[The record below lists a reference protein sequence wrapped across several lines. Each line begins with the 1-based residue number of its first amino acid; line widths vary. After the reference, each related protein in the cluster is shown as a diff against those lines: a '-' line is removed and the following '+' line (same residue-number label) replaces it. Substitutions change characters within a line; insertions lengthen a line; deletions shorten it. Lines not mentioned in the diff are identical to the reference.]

1 MKILLCSI
9 ILSLFLNIANGQLG
23 WVPQTSGTSSSL
35 LSVYFTDNNTGWA
48 VGKAGTILKTTNSG
62 TNWTPQTSGTGNPL
76 QSVYFI
82 DTNTG
87 WAVGKYGTS
96 LKTIDG
102 GTNWTMQTIGTGNW
116 LHSVCFVDS
125 YSGWTV
131 AGYGAI
137 LKTTNGGS
145 SWIFQP
151 SGTSQYLFSVHFT
164 DINTGWAV
172 GQDGTVLRS
181 TDGGTNWTSQTSGTS
196 NLLYSVH
203 FTDMNIGWS
212 VGYFGTILKT
222 TNTGLNWALQTS
234 GTSNHLRSVY
244 FTDDNTGW
252 VVGEGGKILKTTNAG
267 ITWTPQT
274 SWTEIWLNS
283 VHFTDNNTGWA
294 VGSYGT
300 ILKTVTGGQLTL
312 ENCLISG
319 ADSIYYTFSPVRYI
333 SDRTPGGWTL
343 QNEGGAGASIIS
355 GEDNDTVFIN
365 PGFFGGS
372 FILIYS
378 SDSVSCSKTVR
389 VIAPA
394 LLNCEHRIESVD
406 LINPAHFGYTVN
418 SAGDFNADGYDD
430 LMIGAPGYGNGWTA
444 IYFGSAS
451 LPTYPDI
458 IINGEIPNFG
468 FSCSGA
474 GDVNSDGFDDVIV
487 GSCGN
492 DGVAGKAYLYFGN
505 QHGMVNGITLN
516 GQSAGDKFGYSVCK
530 AGDVNLDGF
539 DDVIVGSRAG
549 KSYIFFGGLQMD
561 NIADIVLNDPSPG
574 SDFGKS
580 VSYAGDVNG
589 DGFSDVVVGA
599 YRFLNNTGRAYV
611 YLGGVQMDD
620 VPDVTMTGEAVGFDL
635 KFGSYVGSAG
645 DVDNDGFSDI
655 VIGRGDEFHSS
666 NGVTLFKGGTN
677 MNNIP
682 DLGFAPQVYSDDER
696 FSQVFLNDD
705 FNGDGFSDIMVGS
718 WGHDNSKGR
727 VYLYLGSQSMDN
739 KADYI
744 LSAPDEYPSRF
755 GFSVSTAGDINAD
768 LYPDVI
774 IGGPD
779 WGPNL
784 SGTACFYYGF
794 GIRERTLA
802 GLTLSTS
809 PFSVT
814 NAGYEVDVTATV
826 NNIDNQPMNGVRVNF
841 FRRGSHNTYSSST
854 TDINGNASVQ
864 VNSNSP
870 AVDILVSVSGRYSD
884 TSYIVWMSNDECM
897 NGDWNVMYNTT
908 HLYVYGQQPNVRFEI
923 QNDRTARARIISDSN
938 NDSVYVEMGSESGR
952 FAISALSGNE
962 ILCTKVVYIDR
973 PLPVQ
978 LASFT
983 SSVEGRSVILKWSTA
998 AEENNSGFELLRS
1011 DGDSDFKFV
1020 TYMPGKGSSAQITD
1034 YCFEDKNLETGKYNY
1049 RLKQIDFNGNFEY
1062 FDLPEAVTI
1071 GVPDKFF
1078 VDQNYPNPFNPLTTI
1093 AYGIPQSGNVTLK
1106 IFDMAGREIKT
1117 LVNEFKEA
1125 GYYVAKFD
1133 GSSLASGTYIY
1144 RIESGNFVSAKKM
1157 VLLK

>member
-9 ILSLFLNIANGQLG
+9 ILSLFLNTANGQLG

-48 VGKAGTILKTTNSG
+48 VGNAGTILKTTNSG
-62 TNWTPQTSGTGNPL
+62 ANWTPQTSGTGNPL

-87 WAVGKYGTS
+87 WAVGKFGTS

-181 TDGGTNWTSQTSGTS
+181 TDGGTSWTPQTSGTS

-203 FTDMNIGWS
+203 FTDMNIGWA
-212 VGYFGTILKT
+212 VGYYGTILST

-274 SWTEIWLNS
+274 SGTDIWLNS

-294 VGSYGT
+294 VGAYGT

-319 ADSIYYTFSPVRYI
+319 ADSIYYSYSPVRYV
-333 SDRTPGGWTL
+333 SDRTQGSWAL
-343 QNEGGAGASIIS
+343 LNEGGANASIIS
-355 GEDNDTVFIN
+355 GMDNDTAFIN
-365 PGFFGGS
+365 PGFYGGR

-444 IYFGSAS
+444 IYFGSVS
-451 LPTYPDI
+451 TPIIPDM

-474 GDVNSDGFDDVIV
+474 GDVNSDGYDDVII
-487 GSCGN
+487 GSTGN
-492 DGVAGKAYLYFGN
+492 SGIAGRAYLYFGN
-505 QHGMVNGITLN
+505 QQGLINGIVLN
-516 GQSAGDKFGYSVCK
+516 GETAGDRFGYSVCK
-530 AGDVNLDGF
+530 AGDMNLDGF

-549 KSYIFFGGLQMD
+549 KAYIYFGGLQMD
-561 NIADIVLNDPSPG
+561 NIADVILNDPSPG

-599 YRFLNNTGRAYV
+599 YRYLNNTGRAYV
-611 YLGGVQMDD
+611 YLGGAQMND
-620 VPDVTMTGEAVGFDL
+620 VPDVIMTGEAVGFDL

-645 DVDNDGFSDI
+645 DVDNDGFSDV
-655 VIGRGDEFHSS
+655 VIGRGDEIHPF
-666 NGVTLFKGGTN
+666 NGATLFRGGTN
-677 MNNIP
+677 MDNIP
-682 DLGFAPQVYSDDER
+682 DLGFAPQVYGEDER

-705 FNGDGFSDIMVGS
+705 FNGDGFSDVMVGS
-718 WGHDNSKGR
+718 WGHDNRKGR
-727 VYLYLGSQSMDN
+727 VYVFLGSHNMDN

-744 LSAPDEYPSRF
+744 MNAPDEYPSRF

-768 LYPDVI
+768 HYPDVI

-779 WGPNL
+779 WGPNQ

-794 GIRERTLA
+794 GIPENTLG

-814 NAGYEVDVTATV
+814 NAGYTVDVTATV

-841 FRRGSHNTYSSST
+841 FRRGSQNTYTSSI
-854 TDINGNASVQ
+854 TDVSGNASVQ
-864 VNSNSP
+864 AGSSSP

-884 TSYIVWMSNDECM
+884 TSYIVWMSNDQCM
-897 NGDWNVMYNTT
+897 TGDFNVMYNTT
-908 HLYVYGQQPNVRFEI
+908 HLYVYEQQANVRFEI

-938 NDSVYVEMGSESGR
+938 NDSVYVEMGSISGR
-952 FAISALSGNE
+952 FALSALSGNE

-983 SSVEGRSVILKWSTA
+983 SSVEGRSVLLKWSTA

-1011 DGDSDFKFV
+1011 VGDNDFRSIM
-1020 TYMPGKGSSAQITD
+1020 YIPGKVSSSQITD
-1034 YCFEDKNLETGKYNY
+1034 YSYEDKNLETGKYHY

-1071 GVPDKFF
+1071 GVPDKYF

-1093 AYGIPQSGNVTLK
+1093 AYGIPQSGNVVLK
-1106 IFDMAGREIKT
+1106 IFDMAGREVMT
-1117 LVNEFKEA
+1117 LVNEFKDA

-1144 RIESGNFVSAKKM
+1144 RIESGSFVSARKM